1 VETNLLE
8 CPVAGSTVLSLLPVT
23 PQPRAAWSG
32 VLPVAKPAA
41 ARARH
46 DTTWFLRN
54 CRDAPAGDLIE
65 LANLLISELVT
76 NAYNAMSELASATV
90 IEFSLR
96 LFADRLLIEV
106 IDCSPDHP
114 VLNPPDDPSAENG
127 RGLGIVAGLSSE
139 WGYFRYQG
147 RKIVYCILPIVPDAS
162 EAAQRAE
169 KGRR

>member
-1 VETNLLE
+1 M
-8 CPVAGSTVLSLLPVT
+8 VLSLLPVT
-23 PQPRAAWSG
+23 PQPSAAWSG

-41 ARARH
+41 ARARR

-54 CRDAPAGDLIE
+54 CEDAPADDLIE
-65 LANLLISELVT
+65 LAKLLISELVT
-76 NAYNAMSELASATV
+76 NAYNAMSDLASATV

-127 RGLGIVAGLSSE
+127 RGLGIVADLSSE
-139 WGYFRYQG
+139 WGFFLHQG
-147 RKIVYCILPIVPDAS
+147 RKVVYCILPIALDA
-162 EAAQRAE
+162 
-169 KGRR
+169 GDPRRRRDPGQS